1 MLFLNPTPDFN
12 RLGYEFH
19 SSTWA
24 IPGVISG
31 HKRGTDAQKPTV
43 LSTCKSCHK
52 TSQVSLLPCKHGLP
66 ELCPSESIHYF
77 HKVTVG
83 WPQPAILIDK

>member
-1 MLFLNPTPDFN
+1 MLFLTTTPDFS

-43 LSTCKSCHK
+43 LSMCSPVTRLHRFLCHQANMACLSYVLLYLI
-52 TSQVSLLPCKHGLP
+52 TSSTRLP
-66 ELCPSESIHYF
+66 
-77 HKVTVG
+77 
-83 WPQPAILIDK
+83 